1 MICNRFIVAFILAWL
16 VTGCSS
22 HGVPNTTET
31 IVLMR
36 HGEKPDGGLGQLNC
50 QGLNRALALPQVLQG
65 KYGRPAAIFVPNPG
79 EAKSDEGHEY
89 NYIRPLA
96 TIEPMAIQL
105 GLPVNTQWGFDD
117 IRPLNR
123 TLAGDE
129 YSNATVFVV
138 WQHRYLIKIA
148 KDVMR
153 DMGGDP
159 YLVPDWRSDDF
170 DSMYVITVHNDANG
184 KRHATLRID
193 HQGLNNLSAVCPGGR
208 QAK

>member
-1 MICNRFIVAFILAWL
+1 MCKRLIVSFILAWL
-16 VTGCSS
+16 VAGCSS

-50 QGLNRALALPQVLQG
+50 QGLNRALALPQVLLG
-65 KYGRPAAIFVPNPG
+65 KFGRPAAIFVPNPG
-79 EAKSDEGHEY
+79 ETKLDEGHEY

-96 TIEPMAIQL
+96 TIEPTAIQL

-117 IRPLNR
+117 TRPLKR
-123 TLAGDE
+123 ILAGDE

-138 WQHRYLIKIA
+138 WQHRYLVKIA
-148 KDVMR
+148 KGILK
-153 DMGGDP
+153 DMGENP
-159 YLVPDWRSDDF
+159 SIVPDWRNDDF
-170 DSMYVITVHNDANG
+170 DSMYVITVYSDADG
-184 KRHATLRID
+184 KRRATLQIE
-193 HQGLNNLSAVCPGGR
+193 HQGLSNLSAVCPGG